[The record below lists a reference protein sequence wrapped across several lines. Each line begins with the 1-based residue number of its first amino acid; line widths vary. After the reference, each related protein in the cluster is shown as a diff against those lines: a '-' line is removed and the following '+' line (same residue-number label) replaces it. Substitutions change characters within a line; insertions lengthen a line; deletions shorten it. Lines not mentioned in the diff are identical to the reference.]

1 MKRVVLVIVGILLLL
16 IGLGS
21 IAIGTGI
28 VVGAGSDGEF
38 SADAGKAN
46 GNGKA
51 LVFNDFAV
59 DTGGNSDALSG
70 LADLTVGAK
79 STNGKRLFIGVGP
92 VNQVNQ
98 YLSGFPHD
106 IVSDISSDNG
116 GTKIIPVPGKDEPAP
131 PMDQSFWT
139 ARAQGNA
146 PRISIDPAASQTL
159 VVMNADASEQVA
171 IDLQVGVKSRFLFP
185 VGIGLIVVGAIF
197 VLLAGWAFV
206 RSRKKD
212 EGLPPGAYPPA
223 MATASG
229 QVPLQYPPVPPTQPY
244 QPPSQS
250 PQAWQP
256 PTDPPTAGQP
266 QSAQPPTTQPPA
278 WQPPAGPPAGDERP
292 TTETS
297 PFRPP
302 DPPTPEQ

>member
-16 IGLGS
+16 FGLGS

-38 SADAGKAN
+38 SAEAGNAN
-46 GNGKA
+46 GDGKA

-59 DTGGNSDALSG
+59 DTGGTSDTLSG

-106 IVSDISSDNG
+106 IVSDISSDSG
-116 GTKIIPVPGKDEPAP
+116 GTKVIPVPGKDQPAP

-139 ARAQGNA
+139 VRAQGNS
-146 PRISIDPAASQTL
+146 PRISIDPAATQTL
-159 VVMNADASEQVA
+159 VVMNADTSEQVA

-185 VGIGLIVVGAIF
+185 AGIGLIVVGAIF
-197 VLLAGWAFV
+197 VLLAIWAFV
-206 RSRKKD
+206 RSRKKRTD
-212 EGLPPGAYPPA
+212 LPPGAYPPA

-229 QVPLQYPPVPPTQPY
+229 QVPQQYPPGPPVQPY
-244 QPPSQS
+244 QPPNSAPQA

-256 PTDPPTAGQP
+256 PASPPVAGPPPT
-266 QSAQPPTTQPPA
+266 SPPTQP
-278 WQPPAGPPAGDERP
+278 WQPPAGPSAGGEPPP
-292 TTETS
+292 TTTS
-297 PFRPP
+297 PFSPP

>member
-38 SADAGKAN
+38 SADAGQAT

-59 DTGGNSDALSG
+59 DTGGNSDTLSG
-70 LADLTVGAK
+70 LADLTVAAK
-79 STNGKRLFIGVGP
+79 STNGKRVFIGVGP

-98 YLSGFPHD
+98 YLTGFPHD
-106 IVSDISSDNG
+106 IVSDISSDTA
-116 GTKIIPVPGKDEPAP
+116 GTKVIPIPGKDDPAP

-139 ARAQGNA
+139 VRAQGNA
-146 PRISIDPAASQTL
+146 PRISIDPAVTQTL
-159 VVMNADASEQVA
+159 VVMNADTSEQVA
-171 IDLQVGVKSRFLFP
+171 IDLKVGVQSRFLFP
-185 VGIGLIVVGAIF
+185 AGIVLIVGGAIF
-197 VLLAGWAFV
+197 VLLAIWAFV

-212 EGLPPGAYPPA
+212 KGLPPGAYPPA
-223 MATASG
+223 MAG
-229 QVPLQYPPVPPTQPY
+229 GPVPQQYPPVPPAQPY
-244 QPPSQS
+244 QPPTHA

-256 PTDPPTAGQP
+256 PAAQAP
-266 QSAQPPTTQPPA
+266 QT
-278 WQPPAGPPAGDERP
+278 WQPPAGPPASGQP
-292 TTETS
+292 PAAPAS
-297 PFRPP
+297 PFIPP
-302 DPPTPEQ
+302 DPPPTAQ